1 MKKNVVFYILTL
13 FILFSSGCSAKLLH
27 KSKQNDEIAN
37 ISREYS
43 LVVKEKKEFSY
54 VEVYQ
59 KNKDVIVYVNS
70 DGELDEPNIIRIQT
84 DSALEKDNIEFH
96 WLNWE
101 KQDLQMNEAPTF
113 LKIIIKENNS
123 VIFEDVIS
131 LIEKGL
137 KEANDALKQ
146 EPKNN

>member
-1 MKKNVVFYILTL
+1 MKKYVAFYILTL
-13 FILFSSGCSAKLLH
+13 FILFSGGCSTKLLH
-27 KSKQNDEIAN
+27 ETKQNDEIAN
-37 ISREYS
+37 ISKEYP
-43 LVVKEKKEFSY
+43 LIVKEIKGFSY
-54 VEVYQ
+54 VKVYQ
-59 KNKDVIVYVNS
+59 KNKNVIVYVNS

-101 KQDLQMNEAPTF
+101 KQDLQMNEAPSF
-113 LKIIIKENNS
+113 LKIIIKNKNS

-131 LIEKGL
+131 LIEEGL
-137 KEANDALKQ
+137 KKANDALKQ

>member
-1 MKKNVVFYILTL
+1 M
-13 FILFSSGCSAKLLH
+13 FSSGCSAKLLH

-70 DGELDEPNIIRIQT
+70 DGELDEPNIIRMQT
-84 DSALEKDNIEFH
+84 DSKLKKDNIEFH

-101 KQDLQMNEAPTF
+101 KQDLQMNEAPSF
-113 LKIIIKENNS
+113 LKIIIKNKI
-123 VIFEDVIS
+123 V
-131 LIEKGL
+131 
-137 KEANDALKQ
+137 
-146 EPKNN
+146 

>member
-1 MKKNVVFYILTL
+1 MKKYVAFYILTL
-13 FILFSSGCSAKLLH
+13 FILFSGGCSARLLH
-27 KSKQNDEIAN
+27 ETKQNGEIAN
-37 ISREYS
+37 ISKEYP
-43 LVVKEKKEFSY
+43 LIVKEIKEFSY

-59 KNKDVIVYVNS
+59 KNKNVIVYVNS

-101 KQDLQMNEAPTF
+101 KQDLQMNDAPTF

>member
-13 FILFSSGCSAKLLH
+13 FILFSGGCSVKLLH
-27 KSKQNDEIAN
+27 ESKQNDEIAN
-37 ISREYS
+37 ISREYY

-84 DSALEKDNIEFH
+84 DSTLKKENIEFH

-113 LKIIIKENNS
+113 LKILIKENNS
-123 VIFEDVIS
+123 VIFEDVIN
-131 LIEKGL
+131 LIEEGL
-137 KEANDALKQ
+137 EKANDALKQ

>member
-1 MKKNVVFYILTL
+1 M
-13 FILFSSGCSAKLLH
+13 FSSGCSAKLLH

-70 DGELDEPNIIRIQT
+70 DGELDEPNIIRMQT
-84 DSALEKDNIEFH
+84 DSKLKKENIEFH

>member
-1 MKKNVVFYILTL
+1 MKKYVVFYILTL

-27 KSKQNDEIAN
+27 ETKQNDEIAN
-37 ISREYS
+37 ISKEYP
-43 LVVKEKKEFSY
+43 LIVKEIKGFSY

-59 KNKDVIVYVNS
+59 KNKNVIVYVNS

-101 KQDLQMNEAPTF
+101 KQDLQMNKAPSF
-113 LKIIIKENNS
+113 LKIIIKNKNS

-131 LIEKGL
+131 LIEEGL
-137 KEANDALKQ
+137 KKANDALKQ